1 MRVIIFTS
9 GRFHL
14 LDLARELDK
23 LGVEVIFRSCVP
35 TSRAAQF
42 ELPERCCRPI
52 RAGIPLQYIITRS
65 RREKIKCMAQWA
77 QRRLLDRVGALGLPD
92 TDVFIGIS
100 GMSGPTARKLRAR
113 GTPQIWIE
121 RGSRHILS
129 QKAIL
134 EEIGVVSGVKEDDID
149 RELAD
154 YALADRVVVPSKHV
168 VESFIE
174 AGFQE
179 SKLFR
184 NPYGTDISMFPFR
197 QSTPVGPPTVLMAGT
212 WSRRKGCD
220 ILLKAWEGLPETRL
234 IHVGARGDVPMPTD
248 NPRFKTYGF
257 VDQRSLG
264 EIYSTAHVGVLA
276 SREEGLAVVQAQM
289 LATGLRLVCSD
300 RTGGVDLGEACN
312 LIDRVTEVK
321 NGNVEALKSALHHAL
336 KVACAETIGE
346 RNRVGSRLKGLSWGA
361 YAKRYFEK
369 LNNSKTETP
378 EKAS

>member
-23 LGVEVIFRSCVP
+23 LGVEVVFRSCVP
-35 TSRAAQF
+35 TTRAAQF
-42 ELPERCCRPI
+42 GLPERCCLPI

-65 RREKIKCMAQWA
+65 RKEKLKSLAQWA
-77 QRRLLDRVGALGLPD
+77 QRRLFDRVGAVGLPAS
-92 TDVFIGIS
+92 DVFIGIS
-100 GMSGPTARKLRAR
+100 GISGPTAIKLRAR
-113 GTPQIWIE
+113 GTRQIWIE

-134 EEIGVVSGVKEDDID
+134 EEIGVVSGVSADDVA

-154 YALADRVVVPSKHV
+154 YAVADRVVVPSKHV
-168 VESFIE
+168 IESFIE
-174 AGFQE
+174 AGFKE

-184 NPYGTDISMFPFR
+184 NPYGTDLSMFPFR
-197 QSTPVGPPTVLMAGT
+197 HTTPAGSATLLMAGT
-212 WSRRKGCD
+212 WNRRKGCD
-220 ILLKAWEGLPETRL
+220 ILLKAWEALPETRL
-234 IHVGARGDVPMPTD
+234 IHVGARGDVPLPTD
-248 NPRFKTYGF
+248 NPRFKSYGF

-264 EIYSTAHVGVLA
+264 EIYSKAHVGVLA

-312 LIDRVTEVK
+312 LMDRVTEVE
-321 NGNVEALKSALHHAL
+321 NGNVEALKSALHLATNL
-336 KVACAETIGE
+336 ASAETVGE
-346 RNRVGSRLKGLSWGA
+346 SDRVGSRLKSLSWEA
-361 YAKRYFEK
+361 YAKRYLES
-369 LNNSKTETP
+369 LNLSHSTTYG
-378 EKAS
+378 KAL